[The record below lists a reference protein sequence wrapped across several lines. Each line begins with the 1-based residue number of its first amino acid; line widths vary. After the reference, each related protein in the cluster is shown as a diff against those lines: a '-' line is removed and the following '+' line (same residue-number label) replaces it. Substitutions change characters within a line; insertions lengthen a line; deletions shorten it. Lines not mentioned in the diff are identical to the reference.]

1 MVVAVCTDSEENY
14 GAISSAVK
22 SYGEQK
28 KYLLVPRKFS
38 GEGYLKEQKS
48 YWYPITI
55 FALDDVMN
63 QELSIC
69 ARGLSEA
76 SQFIWIGQDKRFGMA
91 AYRIGIA
98 YAILEPASE
107 KELFTGLDRCFI
119 RLERSGI
126 VPAWEERKGGCK
138 EWIIPDRPEHIVGR
152 R

>member
-1 MVVAVCTDSEENY
+1 MVVAVCTDSEEDY
-14 GAISSAVK
+14 GAIGRAVK
-22 SYGEQK
+22 SYGERK
-28 KYLLVPRKFS
+28 KCLLVPRKFT
-38 GEGYLKEQKS
+38 GEEYQGEQKS

-63 QELSIC
+63 QEISIC

-98 YAILEPASE
+98 YFVLKPVSE
-107 KELFTGLDRCFI
+107 EELFTALDRCFA
-119 RLERSGI
+119 RLERLGI

-138 EWIIPDRPEHIVGR
+138 EWVIPDHPEHIVGR

>member
-1 MVVAVCTDSEENY
+1 MVVAVCTDSEKDY
-14 GAISSAVK
+14 GFISKAVK

-28 KYLLVPRKFS
+28 KHLLVPRKFS
-38 GEGYLKEQKS
+38 GEEYQKEQKS

-63 QELSIC
+63 QELSIL

-91 AYRIGIA
+91 AYRTGTA
-98 YAILEPASE
+98 YVVLKPASE
-107 KELFTGLDRCFI
+107 EEIFTALDRCFA

-126 VPAWEERKGGCK
+126 VLAWEEEKSGCK
-138 EWIIPDRPEHIVGR
+138 EWIILDRPER
-152 R
+152 KPR

>member
-1 MVVAVCTDSEENY
+1 MVVAVCTDSEEDY

-28 KYLLVPRKFS
+28 KCLLVPRKFS
-38 GEGYLKEQKS
+38 GEEYQRKQKS

-63 QELSIC
+63 QEISIG
-69 ARGLSEA
+69 ARGLSKA

-98 YAILEPASE
+98 YVVLKPASE
-107 KELFTGLDRCFI
+107 EELFKALDRCFA
-119 RLERSGI
+119 RLEKEG
-126 VPAWEERKGGCK
+126 VEPAWKDGKGEWK
-138 EWIIPDRPEHIVGR
+138 EWRSFEQDTKR
-152 R
+152 